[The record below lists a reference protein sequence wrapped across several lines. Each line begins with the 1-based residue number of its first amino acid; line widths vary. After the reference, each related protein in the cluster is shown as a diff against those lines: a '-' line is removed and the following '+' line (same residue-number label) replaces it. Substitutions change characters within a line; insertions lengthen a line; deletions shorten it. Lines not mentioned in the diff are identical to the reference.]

1 VAGPHLV
8 PALDLT
14 AAVAEVSTRE
24 TRVAEVTVLVAVH
37 SCGGESEG
45 VPAVGA
51 EPPIP
56 SDVISSEVAQALLS
70 AHAPVIVALVDR
82 DERLVELGGALLSD
96 KPHWLDHL
104 GEQLGELVGDD
115 LVRLN
120 RSALNGDAVH
130 GVAVLDGRPW
140 LVAASPVRS
149 GDGQVTGSLYLLT
162 YADVAGVQQELTAAA
177 AANERFRAV
186 VELSRDFIAIAE
198 LDGTIDYVNRAGR
211 DLVGLDDDEAVG
223 RPAGDFFT
231 EEAVLDGSGK
241 FSQSLRSDGFWEGR
255 STLRHFRTGEAIP
268 VSVNAFL
275 ATRSS
280 DGRRLGLATV
290 MRDLR
295 AQLRAESDMQ
305 ARIAEQRAVADLGRA
320 ALTVPLLDLLE
331 EAVGVVAARFPSMMV
346 AVLRRSLAG
355 DSIETAATSR
365 PDLDAVVV
373 PVDRTTLSGRAFV
386 EGRLQ
391 CTDDV
396 VDDARLP
403 DDGTTSG
410 LGVRSALSC
419 PILGGDQPWGV
430 IGIAGLEPR
439 HWSDDDQA
447 LVEAVAA
454 TLAAAVRR
462 QELESQLQHQAL
474 HDPLTGLPNR
484 ALVTD
489 RIQHALGQAV
499 RRGTVLAVLLLD
511 LDDFKMVNDTLGH
524 GQGDD
529 LLAEL
534 ALRFEKVVR
543 EGDTVARL
551 GGDEFVVLCED
562 LGSEHEVGFVAE
574 ALLEACKADVQ
585 LSDRRVSVSV
595 SIGVALAFSG
605 EASTSALLSEADM
618 AMYRA
623 KRDRPG
629 TYRIFDEAMRGEV
642 LGRVNIAGQLR
653 NAVRADELEVVYQPI
668 VDLRTGQVR
677 ALEALAR
684 WTDESGLA
692 VPPDVFIPVAEET
705 GLIGELGAAVLRR
718 AVHEAA
724 SWQDVAAVGVRVN
737 TSAHELRSRSL
748 FDQVTRTLEEEG
760 LPVRQLG
767 LEITE
772 SMLVD
777 DDAATQDNL
786 SRLRDAG
793 IALLVD
799 DFGTGFSSLSYL
811 QRFPVVDV
819 LKIDRS
825 FLAEGTRG
833 QAVVEA
839 VVALG
844 RAFDLSVCAEG
855 VETVEQH
862 ALVTHL
868 GCDFAQGYLLG
879 RPVPG
884 AQVRELLA
892 QWQPVLR

>member
-1 VAGPHLV
+1 VTDVA
-8 PALDLT
+8 
-14 AAVAEVSTRE
+14 
-24 TRVAEVTVLVAVH
+24 VLVAVL

-45 VPAVGA
+45 VPAGGA
-51 EPPIP
+51 DLPSP
-56 SDVISSEVAQALLS
+56 SDVISSEVAQSLLS
-70 AHAPVIVALVDR
+70 THAPVIVSLVDR
-82 DERLVELGGALLSD
+82 DERLVELSGALLSE
-96 KPHWLDHL
+96 KPHWRDFL
-104 GEQLGELVGDD
+104 GHRLTDLVDD
-115 LVRLN
+115 ELVRLN
-120 RSALNGDAVH
+120 RLALAGTPAHAVSM
-130 GVAVLDGRPW
+130 LDGRPW
-140 LVAASPVRS
+140 LVAVSPVRS
-149 GDGQVTGSLYLLT
+149 DSGQVTGSVNLLT
-162 YADVAGVQQELTAAA
+162 YADVTDVYQELTLAAG
-177 AANERFRAV
+177 ANERFKTV

-198 LDGTIDYVNRAGR
+198 LDGTIDFVNRAGR

-223 RPAGDFFT
+223 RPAADFFT
-231 EEAVLDGSGK
+231 EDAMLEGSET
-241 FSQSLRSDGFWEGR
+241 FSQSLRSQGYYEGR
-255 STLRHFRTGEAIP
+255 STLRHFRTGEHIP
-268 VSVNAFL
+268 VAVNAFL

-280 DGRRLGLATV
+280 DGQRLGLATV
-290 MRDLR
+290 LRDLR
-295 AQLRAESDMQ
+295 SQLRAESDMQ

-320 ALTVPLLDLLE
+320 ALTTPLVDLLD
-331 EAVGVVAARFPSMMV
+331 EAVRVVAARFPSMMV

-355 DSIETAATSR
+355 DSVDTVATSH
-365 PDLDAVVV
+365 PELGLVVV
-373 PVDRTTLSGRAFV
+373 PLDRATLTGLSFL
-386 EGRLQ
+386 EGRLM
-391 CTDDV
+391 CADDV
-396 VDDARLP
+396 QADPRLP
-403 DDGTTSG
+403 DDGTTVG
-410 LGVRSALSC
+410 HGARSALSC
-419 PILGGDQPWGV
+419 PIPGGDQPWGV

-489 RIQHALGQAV
+489 RIEHALGQAA
-499 RRGTVLAVLLLD
+499 RRGTMLAVLLLD

-562 LGSEHEVGFVAE
+562 LGSEREVGFVAE

-585 LSDRRVSVSV
+585 LEDRRVSVSV

-605 EASTSALLSEADM
+605 EATTSALISEADI

-629 TYRIFDEAMRGEV
+629 TYRIFDEDMRGEV
-642 LGRVNIAGQLR
+642 LGRVNVAGQLR

-668 VDLRTGQVR
+668 VDLATGQVT

-684 WTDESGLA
+684 WRDESGTP

-718 AVHEAA
+718 AVRDAA
-724 SWQDVAAVGVRVN
+724 SWQDVVEVGVRVN
-737 TSAHELRSRSL
+737 TSAHELRSRFL
-748 FDQVTRTLEEEG
+748 FEQVTSTLAEEG
-760 LPVRQLG
+760 LPVRLLG

-772 SMLVD
+772 SVLVD
-777 DDAATQDNL
+777 DDVATQDNL

-793 IALLVD
+793 VGLLVD

-825 FLAEGTRG
+825 FLAEGTKGR
-833 QAVVEA
+833 AVVEA
-839 VVALG
+839 VVGLG
-844 RAFDLSVCAEG
+844 RAFDLQVCAEG

-862 ALVTHL
+862 ALVTDL
-868 GCDFAQGYLLG
+868 GCHLAQGYLLS
-879 RPVPG
+879 RPVP
-884 AQVRELLA
+884 ATEVRELLA
-892 QWQPVLR
+892 RWQPVVAGRG

>member
-1 VAGPHLV
+1 M
-8 PALDLT
+8 
-14 AAVAEVSTRE
+14 AEV
-24 TRVAEVTVLVAVH
+24 AVLVAVH
-37 SCGGESEG
+37 SCAGESEN
-45 VPAVGA
+45 VPAGDA
-51 EPPIP
+51 DAPIP
-56 SDVISSEVAQALLS
+56 SDVISSEVAQSLLS
-70 AHAPVIVALVDR
+70 AHAPVIVALVDQQ
-82 DERLVELGGALLSD
+82 ERLVELGGALLSE
-96 KPHWLDHL
+96 KPHWIDHL
-104 GEQLGELVGDD
+104 GEQLSELVGDD

-120 RSALNGDAVH
+120 RSALAGTAAH

-149 GDGQVTGSLYLLT
+149 GEGEVTGSLYLLT
-162 YADVAGVQQELTAAA
+162 YSDVASFQRELTLAA

-198 LDGTIDYVNRAGR
+198 PDGTIDYVNRAGR
-211 DLVGLDDDEAVG
+211 DLVGLDADEAVG
-223 RPAGDFFT
+223 RPAADFFT

-241 FSQSLRSDGFWEGR
+241 FSQGLRDEGFWEGR
-255 STLRHFRTGEAIP
+255 STLRHFHTGEPIP
-268 VSVNAFL
+268 VAVTAFL

-280 DGRRLGLATV
+280 DGQRLGLATV
-290 MRDLR
+290 IRDLR
-295 AQLRAESDMQ
+295 AQLQAESDMQ

-331 EAVGVVAARFPSMMV
+331 EAVQVVAARFPSMMV

-355 DSIETAATSR
+355 DSIETAATNS
-365 PDLDAVVV
+365 PEHGTVVV
-373 PVDRTTLSGRAFV
+373 PLDRATLSGRAFF
-386 EGRLQ
+386 EGRLM
-391 CTDDV
+391 CTEDVLKDD
-396 VDDARLP
+396 RLP
-403 DDGTTSG
+403 DFGATTAQ
-410 LGVRSALSC
+410 GVRSALSC

-430 IGIAGLEPR
+430 IGVAGVEPR
-439 HWSDDDQA
+439 RWSDDDQA

-489 RIQHALGQAV
+489 RIEHALGQAS
-499 RRGTVLAVLLLD
+499 RRGTLLAVLLLD

-562 LGSEHEVGFVAE
+562 LDSEREVGFVAE
-574 ALLEACKADVQ
+574 ALLEACQADVR
-585 LSDRRVSVSV
+585 LSDRQVSVSV

-642 LGRVNIAGQLR
+642 LGRVNIAGRLR

-668 VDLRTGQVR
+668 VDLATGQVT

-684 WTDESGLA
+684 WTDESGVP

-705 GLIGELGAAVLRR
+705 GMIGGLGAAVLRR
-718 AVHEAA
+718 AVRDAA
-724 SWQDVAAVGVRVN
+724 SWQDVARVGVRVN

-748 FDQVTRTLEEEG
+748 FAQVTSTLHEEG
-760 LPVRQLG
+760 LPVGLLG

-772 SMLVD
+772 SVLVD
-777 DDAATQDNL
+777 DDVATQDNL
-786 SRLRDAG
+786 TRLRDAG
-793 IALLVD
+793 IGLLVD

-833 QAVVEA
+833 RAVVEA
-839 VVALG
+839 VVGLG
-844 RAFDLSVCAEG
+844 RAFDLQVCAEG
-855 VETVEQH
+855 VETPEQH
-862 ALVTHL
+862 ALVSDL
-868 GCDFAQGYLLG
+868 GCHLAQGYLLS
-879 RPVPG
+879 RPVP
-884 AQVRELLA
+884 ASQVRELLE
-892 QWQPVLR
+892 QWRPLVR